1 MRICFN
7 FFKSSHSQCHFQAPI
22 FHPFHLKVLWW
33 FKAFQPIITWIID
46 GSITIHLQFFSF
58 NWSHKHNKQTNRLQ
72 KCEANIT
79 QSNSPNIIKKQTRW
93 APLNFCH
100 LFKSNRKTL
109 NPKHD
114 VSLHVKGHKPTTVKS
129 ALTVQQ
135 ASEGVGENLTWKI
148 SFWDLM
154 IICAIP
160 TTSSWVGRCKHI
172 KQCTGSE
179 SSESMDVSTCCWV

>member
-1 MRICFN
+1 MPLSGPYIPPFPPYIPSAVQSLPTN
-7 FFKSSHSQCHFQAPI
+7 HNMNHWWGYH
-22 FHPFHLKVLWW
+22 HPL
-33 FKAFQPIITWIID
+33 AI
-46 GSITIHLQFFSF
+46 LQFQLIPQTQ
-58 NWSHKHNKQTNRLQ
+58 QTNRLQ

-79 QSNSPNIIKKQTRW
+79 QSRTPDITKKRTRW
-93 APLNFCH
+93 VPLNFCH
-100 LFKSNRKTL
+100 LSKSDRKTL

-135 ASEGVGENLTWKI
+135 ASEGVGENLTWKNT
-148 SFWDLM
+148 FWDVM
-154 IICAIP
+154 VICAFP
-160 TTSSWVGRCKHI
+160 TTSTWVGRCKHI